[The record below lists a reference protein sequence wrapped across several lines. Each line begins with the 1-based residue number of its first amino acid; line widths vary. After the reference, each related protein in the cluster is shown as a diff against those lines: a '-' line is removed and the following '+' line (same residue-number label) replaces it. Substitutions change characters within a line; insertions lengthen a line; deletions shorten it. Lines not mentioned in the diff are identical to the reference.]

1 MAHST
6 TIVLLTDSV
15 NESARG
21 TCEWSMGQ
29 CPKVRL
35 MKSEFERYYGGP
47 AQFGRLQGTIT
58 AVPVVGSEAVFTRR
72 EAA

>member
-15 NESARG
+15 NESAIG

-47 AQFGRLQGTIT
+47 AQFGHSSIT
-58 AVPVVGSEAVFTRR
+58 AVPVIGSEAVFTRR